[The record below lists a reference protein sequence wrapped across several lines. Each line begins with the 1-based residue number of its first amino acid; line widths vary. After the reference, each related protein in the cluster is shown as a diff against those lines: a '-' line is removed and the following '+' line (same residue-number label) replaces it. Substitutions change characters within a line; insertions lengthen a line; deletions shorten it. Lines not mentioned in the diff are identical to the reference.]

1 MYHRDLI
8 IARLFQHNSAKMKK
22 KSLVNF
28 MPQDGIILYPKK
40 LSKKILTNSMPI
52 ESWILYLDVES
63 LQGGGGQP
71 VNPGVHGAWN
81 SLGSSADP
89 IPDPGIPPPLG
100 HRITEATVLA
110 QGMGGWGS
118 HLLLPFTQ
126 SCYIHPSN
134 IPTLCTF
141 TVLTLPTRH
150 CEFII
155 WSWYFLNIHSISK

>member
-1 MYHRDLI
+1 MPQESTQSYTTLQFCTRK
-8 IARLFQHNSAKMKK
+8 NSAKK
-22 KSLVNF
+22 
-28 MPQDGIILYPKK
+28 
-40 LSKKILTNSMPI
+40 TSMPT
-52 ESWILYLDVES
+52 ESWILYLDVKS

-110 QGMGGWGS
+110 QGVGGRGS

-126 SCYIHPSN
+126 SPYIHPSN

-141 TVLTLPTRH
+141 TVLILATRYW
-150 CEFII
+150 EFIM

>member
-1 MYHRDLI
+1 MPQESTQSYTTLQFCTRK
-8 IARLFQHNSAKMKK
+8 NSAKK
-22 KSLVNF
+22 
-28 MPQDGIILYPKK
+28 
-40 LSKKILTNSMPI
+40 TSMPT
-52 ESWILYLDVES
+52 ESWILYLDVKS

-100 HRITEATVLA
+100 HRITEVTVLA
-110 QGMGGWGS
+110 QGVGGWGS

-126 SCYIHPSN
+126 SPYIHPSN
-134 IPTLCTF
+134 IPKLCTF
-141 TVLTLPTRH
+141 TVYVLILATRY